1 MQISLAD
8 NQYKATSWGEV
19 SNDGSWNVKFK
30 ESLKEIDG
38 KSLQDLRKNKNFLVF
53 PSNEAKADLD
63 NRNDFVYKLSG
74 KENEPPSFQTGN
86 IMGFLGIGN
95 DLQMQIISRFDQP
108 TANQEGASK
117 PCHKNFFLHYML
129 QRVCNV
135 AFAPQTSSAEDDFFE
150 FLYYLFPSYLRKAC
164 AQGIFR
170 AYVTQEYNDANVR
183 GPIDISRH
191 IRYNIPFNG
200 KIAYHTREYTTDN
213 KVTQLIRHTIEYIR
227 SLSVGSTILEADID
241 TRNDVAAIVAAT
253 TTYSRNARMR
263 VIAKNLHPVTHPYY
277 TEYEEL
283 RKICIAILQHKK
295 LSYGDSDKPIAGILF
310 DGASLWEEYLAK
322 VFDEKGLEL
331 VHSNNRMK
339 GKGIPLLEGGKRNHY
354 PDFYREKDKDKE
366 SVVLDAKYKKLCIKK
381 EDDDI
386 DKEDCELDD
395 KVNSINDNN
404 YKIYPPGRDVM
415 QMLAYMH
422 ALEAKKS
429 VLISPYAL
437 DAANIDGKSIL
448 EESWH
453 TMGYDSSIS
462 VIGVPIPTGTLENAD
477 GKKDWNQYKEY
488 MNQIENML
496 VEKIKASYNV

>member
-8 NQYKATSWGEV
+8 NQYKAKSWGEV
-19 SNDGSWNVKFK
+19 SNDGSWDIIFQ

-38 KSLQDLRKNKNFLVF
+38 KSLQDLRKNKNFLFF
-53 PSNEAKADLD
+53 PSDEAKADLD
-63 NRNDFVYKLSG
+63 NRNNFVYKLSG
-74 KENEPPSFQTGN
+74 KKDEPPSFQTGN
-86 IMGFLGIGN
+86 VMGFLGIGD

-108 TANQEGASK
+108 DSKDGAQ
-117 PCHKNFFLHYML
+117 CHKNFFLHYML

-170 AYVTQEYNDANVR
+170 AYVTREYNDANVR
-183 GPIDISRH
+183 GPIDVSRH

-227 SLSVGSTILEADID
+227 SLSVGSSILDADID
-241 TRNDVAAIVAAT
+241 TRHDVNAIVAAT
-253 TTYSRNARMR
+253 TTYSRNARMQ

-322 VFDEKGLEL
+322 VFEDNGVNLI
-331 VHSNNRMK
+331 HSNNRTRDD
-339 GKGIPLLEGGKRNHY
+339 GIPLLKGGRKNHY
-354 PDFYREKDKDKE
+354 PDFYRKKSDDKE
-366 SVVLDAKYKKLCIKK
+366 SFVLDAKYKKLCIGK

-386 DKEDCELDD
+386 DEKECEAVD
-395 KVNSINDNN
+395 KGDSIDGKP
-404 YKIYPPGRDVM
+404 KIYVRGSDVM

-422 ALEAKKS
+422 ALKAKKA
-429 VLISPYAL
+429 VLISPYRSNTT
-437 DAANIDGKSIL
+437 NIEKKSW
-448 EESWH
+448 S
-453 TMGYDSSIS
+453 TAGYDGIIS
-462 VIGVPIPTGTLENAD
+462 VIGVPIPVYN
-477 GKKDWNQYKEY
+477 KDTEWKVFKEK
-488 MNQIENML
+488 MNL
-496 VEKIKASYNV
+496 VEEQFIIKIQDLLKQSENI